1 MPQSLEEMAELKEK
15 AEAKGYQ
22 FCIDQMKYPGY
33 GFQYMCNIVDTSDLS
48 TLGGRQRQKAF
59 LAGET
64 TLADSPE
71 MLECFETIN
80 KWRDLGLLNG
90 KGDNRRLSDVV
101 TEMAEGNTQN
111 GPQGLLKE
119 MEVLADA
126 PDRVSFVTNT
136 PTTGDAR
143 MVFLYRLDAPI
154 ALKDGNKTVKLT
166 YYGLSQAMEALNPY
180 FDCDAYSGN
189 NSVYVLDDEGL
200 RLFNSSRVELLS
212 GFNVYSVLSGMEY
225 LHGSSF
231 EATRQKLEETGL
243 AYSNAML
250 DGTEYYYAFY
260 RMENARW
267 TLLFLVPSS
276 DVAVNTVRLVN
287 MTIEM
292 ILVLAVV
299 LVAAVGLA
307 IFLMLK
313 RQQKLAVAAERRNTA
328 ELAAANEKLDHANT
342 ELRRAVEAAETAF
355 KTAEA
360 ASQSKS
366 DFLTNMSHDIRT
378 PMNAM
383 IGITTLIDHDA
394 DSPEKVHEYVRKIR
408 HSNEYLLGIIN
419 DVLDMSQIESGK
431 TVLNVG
437 EFDIRDIVDQIDA
450 AFRLQTKERRH

>member
-1 MPQSLEEMAELKEK
+1 M
-15 AEAKGYQ
+15 
-22 FCIDQMKYPGY
+22 
-33 GFQYMCNIVDTSDLS
+33 
-48 TLGGRQRQKAF
+48 
-59 LAGET
+59 
-64 TLADSPE
+64 
-71 MLECFETIN
+71 
-80 KWRDLGLLNG
+80 
-90 KGDNRRLSDVV
+90 
-101 TEMAEGNTQN
+101 
-111 GPQGLLKE
+111 
-119 MEVLADA
+119 
-126 PDRVSFVTNT
+126 
-136 PTTGDAR
+136 
-143 MVFLYRLDAPI
+143 
-154 ALKDGNKTVKLT
+154 
-166 YYGLSQAMEALNPY
+166 
-180 FDCDAYSGN
+180 
-189 NSVYVLDDEGL
+189 YVLDDEGL

-212 GFNVYSVLSGMEY
+212 GFNAYGVLSGMEY

-276 DVAVNTVRLVN
+276 YVAVNTVRLVN

-366 DFLTNMSHDIRT
+366 DFLANMSHDIRT

-408 HSNEYLLGIIN
+408 RSNEYLLGIIN
-419 DVLDMSQIESGK
+419 DVLDMSRIESGK

-450 AFRLQTKERRH
+450 AFRSQTKERRH